1 MDSMNITDEAIA
13 VIGMSCRFP
22 GAPDLDGYWRN
33 LCEGK
38 VSVTFLDRKD
48 LAAAGVDHG
57 LLRDPNYVPAT
68 YSLGD
73 IDKFDAAFSAMPAA
87 RRKRSTPSS
96 APSWNAPGNRW
107 RMPDIRLCPAAGW
120 KARASAFLQAA
131 ASVPIWNMRA
141 AA

>member
-68 YSLGD
+68 YGLGD
-73 IDKFDAAFSAMPAA
+73 IDKFDAAFFGYAGSEAEKIDPQQRTFLECAWE
-87 RRKRSTPSS
+87 SL
-96 APSWNAPGNRW
+96 
-107 RMPDIRLCPAAGW
+107 DIRPCPAAGW

>member
-57 LLRDPNYVPAT
+57 LLRDPNYVPAA
-68 YSLGD
+68 YSQ
-73 IDKFDAAFSAMPAA
+73 
-87 RRKRSTPSS
+87 RSTSS
-96 APSWNAPGNRW
+96 RKTAIPIRW
-107 RMPDIRLCPAAGW
+107 GSTLTTAPAAGW

>member
-57 LLRDPNYVPAT
+57 LLRDPNYVPA
-68 YSLGD
+68 
-73 IDKFDAAFSAMPAA
+73 A
-87 RRKRSTPSS
+87 

-107 RMPDIRLCPAAGW
+107 RTPDIRPCPAAGW

>member
-57 LLRDPNYVPAT
+57 LLRDPNSVPAT
-68 YSLGD
+68 SWMTDSSGW
-73 IDKFDAAFSAMPAA
+73 PWPTWPVTT
-87 RRKRSTPSS
+87 RHWTPSRKKPCVW
-96 APSWNAPGNRW
+96 APV
-107 RMPDIRLCPAAGW
+107 
-120 KARASAFLQAA
+120 ASGF
-131 ASVPIWNMRA
+131 P
-141 AA
+141 